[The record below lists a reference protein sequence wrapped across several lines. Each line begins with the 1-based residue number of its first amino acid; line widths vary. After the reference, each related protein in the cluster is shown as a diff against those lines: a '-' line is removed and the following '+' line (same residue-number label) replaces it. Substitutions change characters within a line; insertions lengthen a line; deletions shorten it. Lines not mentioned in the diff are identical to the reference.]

1 MRWVIAE
8 IIKINLMSANH
19 EDIPGSSMFID
30 SLEKNNLKKLR
41 LVPKS
46 DLHNHGMMG
55 GRLST
60 MEKLCG
66 MKLGKFK
73 AGNQGIFEINDWIG
87 NVYRPIFDQPG
98 IFENAMKAMF
108 MQAKHDGVTILEMS
122 IDIYMGRLLNLS
134 PAKIIETL
142 DHVHKAI
149 APEIDFRPELGFNR
163 TFSVRSLL
171 SAFEPYLEFS
181 YFKAI
186 DLYDDESAQP
196 VRNFFELFR
205 FAKNRGYKCKA
216 HAGEFGDAESV
227 REAVEILDLD
237 AVQHGIGAAES
248 KEVMNWLADHK
259 IPLHT
264 SPVSNIGLKRVKS
277 YQTHPIRILYD
288 HGVKVTINTDDVML
302 FDKGNSEQYLKLY
315 NCGLF
320 TAGELDEIRMNGLI

>member
-1 MRWVIAE
+1 
-8 IIKINLMSANH
+8 MSTKH
-19 EDIPGSSMFID
+19 EDISISSIFVE

-41 LVPKS
+41 SVPKS

-55 GRLST
+55 GRLKT
-60 MEKLCG
+60 MERFYG
-66 MKLGKFK
+66 TKLGKFK
-73 AGNQGIFEINDWIG
+73 AGDQGILEINDWIV
-87 NVYRPIFDQPG
+87 NVYRPLLEQPH
-98 IFENAMKAMF
+98 IFENAMKAAF
-108 MQAKHDGVTILEMS
+108 MQAKHDGVTILELS
-122 IDIYMGRLLNLS
+122 IDIYMGKLLNLS
-134 PAKIIETL
+134 PEKIIETL
-142 DHVHKAI
+142 DHVHKSI

-171 SAFEPYLEFS
+171 SAFEPYLEFR

-196 VRNFFELFR
+196 IKNFYELFR
-205 FAKNRGYKCKA
+205 FAKKQGYRCKA

-227 REAVEILDLD
+227 REAVDILELD

-248 KEVMNWLADHK
+248 KEVMKWLADLK

-264 SPVSNIGLKRVKS
+264 SPASNIGLKRVKS
-277 YQTHPIRILYD
+277 YQKHPIRILYD

-302 FDKGNSEQYLKLY
+302 FDKGNSEQYLKLF

-320 TAGELDEIRMNGLI
+320 SPGELDEIRRNGLI